1 MKKLKTTLSLLLLF
15 VTTSVWA
22 QDNCSAIPELLDRIQ
37 TEYINKKQYNDALIR
52 LKRLRNHKDLKGC
65 YNLTLVDERIKEVEA
80 LSNSSKMVRDF
91 VVTVNNVSFKMIYV
105 DDGSFV
111 MGASKEQDMDAEP
124 CEGPIH
130 EVELSSYWI
139 GETEVTQELWKAV
152 MGENPSY
159 FDGNSMNPVDN
170 VSWYDCRRFIEKLN
184 DLTASQRPYQLE
196 FRLPSEEEWEFAAR
210 GGKKNMSNQRYA
222 GATTLDGEGWYEG
235 NSSSKTH
242 PVRSKKPNALGIY
255 DMSGNVSEWCY
266 DAYRTSYQVK
276 ANDKD
281 ATRVLRG
288 GCCVDEAVNCRVTSR
303 SCGQK
308 GDKNLKNYYYL
319 GLRLSL

>member
-152 MGENPSY
+152 MGDNPSY
-159 FDGNSMNPVDN
+159 FSRVFKQIVG
-170 VSWYDCRRFIEKLN
+170 VSPTEYRKL
-184 DLTASQRPYQLE
+184 
-196 FRLPSEEEWEFAAR
+196 
-210 GGKKNMSNQRYA
+210 
-222 GATTLDGEGWYEG
+222 
-235 NSSSKTH
+235 
-242 PVRSKKPNALGIY
+242 KP
-255 DMSGNVSEWCY
+255 
-266 DAYRTSYQVK
+266 
-276 ANDKD
+276 
-281 ATRVLRG
+281 
-288 GCCVDEAVNCRVTSR
+288 
-303 SCGQK
+303 
-308 GDKNLKNYYYL
+308 
-319 GLRLSL
+319 